1 VDWRHLVTPPDQ
13 ITVAAG
19 QTASPGST
27 DVERNE
33 RVRLPGDASMWVFV
47 LGDMVIFGVY
57 FIIFMVE
64 RTRQRSL
71 FLASQQHLNQNFGLI
86 NTLVMVASSWFVA
99 RAVVAARAGDHRRAS
114 RFIVGGGLC
123 GVSFILIKIAEWS
136 LEISRG
142 FTLPNNDFFTFY
154 FMLTGVHLLHVV
166 MGLVILGIVL
176 RELRIPTLRR
186 MTMVESGA
194 TFWHMVDLLWIVLF
208 ALVYVMR

>member
-19 QTASPGST
+19 QTASSGSA
-27 DVERNE
+27 DLERNE
-33 RVRLPGDASMWVFV
+33 GVRLPGEASMWVFV

-71 FLASQQHLNQNFGLI
+71 FLASQQHLNQNIGLI

-99 RAVVAARAGDHRRAS
+99 RAVLAARAGDHGRAS

-123 GVSFILIKIAEWS
+123 GVSFILIKIVEWS

-142 FTLPNNDFFTFY
+142 FTLPKNDFFTFY

-186 MTMVESGA
+186 MSMVESGA